1 MKPDDIL
8 KDIRKELKIT
18 QEQFARD
25 IGVSFST
32 LNRWERGHRSP
43 SPLAMQTIKN
53 ICKQKGVSESL
64 ITELDKT

>member
-1 MKPDDIL
+1 MKLEEIL
-8 KDIRKELKIT
+8 KSIRKELKIT

-43 SPLAMQTIKN
+43 SPLAMQTIKTY
-53 ICKQKGVSESL
+53 CKEKSVSDDL
-64 ITELDKT
+64 IAALDKI

>member
-8 KDIRKELKIT
+8 KEIRKELKIT

-43 SPLAMQTIKN
+43 SPLAMQTIKT
-53 ICKQKGVSESL
+53 ICKNKGVSEDL
-64 ITELDKT
+64 IDALDRI